1 MIYSNIIL
9 YDYCLD
15 SFIEEND
22 KFLIQEIFS
31 LNFQNIL
38 HLYEYIISKVKSKN
52 LWANIIKNI
61 IHNYKKKKNNCFSSS
76 SNNYQSIF
84 DKIKNN
90 IKYIRQIINRVF
102 SNNIKINDKI
112 IPFFKELENKAFIEI
127 KNFYIKDIFHQNGIY
142 GYIYPSSI
150 YNNIKNDFLQV
161 KLSFIKK
168 DKNKKY
174 TLFLG
179 LEDIL
184 LNFKLKNE
192 YDTKGKVRLRPGLIQ
207 FLAEIQKYY
216 EIIVFSLCD
225 KKIVD
230 YLINTIDKRNKFFDY
245 KLYRENFNII
255 NDEFVLNLNKFSRD
269 LDKTVIISNIPQIYK
284 LHKENSI
291 NIKSYWEEDYDDNIL
306 IKLISILKNIVEEEA
321 DIPEILLKYN
331 DEIIKNITIGSFQ
344 Y

>member
-1 MIYSNIIL
+1 M
-9 YDYCLD
+9 
-15 SFIEEND
+15 
-22 KFLIQEIFS
+22 
-31 LNFQNIL
+31 

-52 LWANIIKNI
+52 PWANIIKNI
-61 IHNYKKKKNNCFSSS
+61 IHNYKKKKNHFFSAST
-76 SNNYQSIF
+76 NNYQSIF

-102 SNNIKINDKI
+102 SNNEKINDKI
-112 IPFFKELENKAFIEI
+112 IIFFKELENKTFLEI
-127 KNFYIKDIFHQNGIY
+127 KNFYIKEIYHQNAIY
-142 GYIYPSSI
+142 GYVNPSSLN
-150 YNNIKNDFLQV
+150 NNIKDDFLQD

-174 TLFLG
+174 TLFIG

-207 FLAEIQKYY
+207 FLTEIQKYY

-225 KKIVD
+225 NKIVD
-230 YLINTIDKRNKFFDY
+230 YLINSIDKRNKFFDY
-245 KLYRENFNII
+245 RLYRENLSII
-255 NDEFVLNLNKFSRD
+255 NDEFILNLNQFSRD
-269 LDKTVIISNIPQIYK
+269 LDKIVIICNIPQIYT

-291 NIKSYWEEDYDDNIL
+291 NIKSYLEEDFDDNIL
-306 IKLISILKNIVEEEA
+306 IKLIPILKRIVEEEE
-321 DIPEILLKYN
+321 DVPQMLLKYR

-344 Y
+344 S